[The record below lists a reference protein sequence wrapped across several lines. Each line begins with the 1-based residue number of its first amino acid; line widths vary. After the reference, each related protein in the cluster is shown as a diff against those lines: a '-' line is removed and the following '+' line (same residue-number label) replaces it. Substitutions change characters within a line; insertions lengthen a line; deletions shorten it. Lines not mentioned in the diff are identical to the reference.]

1 MKMHTPIETF
11 RSDVSGGGVV
21 QAEYKMKIR
30 TCTIRGAL
38 YEHVVSSG
46 SDGRVKIWDTYTG
59 CLIRGLSQPAV
70 AVWRKMR
77 CCGQRR

>member
-1 MKMHTPIETF
+1 MEMHASIETF

-21 QAEYKMKIR
+21 QAEHQIKIR

-38 YEHVVSSG
+38 YERLVSGG

-59 CLIRGLSQPAV
+59 CLIRELSQPAV